1 MTQLH
6 DRKGK
11 VGLFLCI
18 LASILTFSRGGLLVL
33 FGLFI
38 LYFIFRRGLNRLKT
52 IMVTALGGVIIY
64 TVAFYVLHINIYD
77 LFVARMG
84 DLTYDGG
91 SNRID
96 LWARAIG
103 FMTDNPWI
111 GLGPYNY
118 AQYNEYY
125 YGVDLSAHNTYLD
138 ILTDAGVL
146 SLLFLSVVSLRRRV
160 STRSVKVVSFKTV
173 YDVCTNWICCT
184 VIATVSHY

>member
-1 MTQLH
+1 
-6 DRKGK
+6 
-11 VGLFLCI
+11 
-18 LASILTFSRGGLLVL
+18 
-33 FGLFI
+33 
-38 LYFIFRRGLNRLKT
+38 
-52 IMVTALGGVIIY
+52 
-64 TVAFYVLHINIYD
+64 
-77 LFVARMG
+77 MG

-146 SLLFLSVVSLRRRV
+146 SLLFYLLFLFVVVYQLVQSKLYRLKPYMMYALIGFVAQSLLLSVIINDMFFLYCAILAVFLSRDM
-160 STRSVKVVSFKTV
+160 TT
-173 YDVCTNWICCT
+173 
-184 VIATVSHY
+184 